1 MSSHFIDLGATKKN
15 KKRGKCV
22 IMKDVC
28 FKEAYEKYGQYEDWY
43 RSANY
48 CAGYNCPEYA
58 NCKAR
63 KEFDDLPK
71 YGVTDYEMEEAAN
84 KECMYGVWDR
94 ETNNY

>member
-1 MSSHFIDLGATKKN
+1 
-15 KKRGKCV
+15 
-22 IMKDVC
+22 MKDVC

-48 CAGYNCPEYA
+48 CAGSHCPEYD

-71 YGVTDYEMEEAAN
+71 YSVTDYELENACTVFRTELAAILFRTGFEN
-84 KECMYGVWDR
+84 FLQ
-94 ETNNY
+94 NA